1 MVICENDEIACPACN
16 KKFSITTITRH
27 IKIDRT
33 KKSKKGCGEKITNKD
48 RDAINDICEKQRKR
62 RKSER
67 NALRIRRKVQCE
79 NDEIACP
86 ACNKKFSITTITR
99 HIKIDPTK
107 KGCGERITNED
118 HDAINDICE
127 KQRKRKKQKLNK
139 EDYAKN
145 FIEEKR
151 QDDKRGPVIGIQ
163 T

>member
-27 IKIDRT
+27 IEIDPT
-33 KKSKKGCGEKITNKD
+33 KKSKKGGGEKITNKD

-62 RKSER
+62 RKNER

-99 HIKIDPTK
+99 HINRASLAVSPKMEATQMEIFNFLWL
-107 KGCGERITNED
+107 IWD
-118 HDAINDICE
+118 H
-127 KQRKRKKQKLNK
+127 
-139 EDYAKN
+139 
-145 FIEEKR
+145 
-151 QDDKRGPVIGIQ
+151 
-163 T
+163 